1 MKKHEDTEKKDEG
14 GRMMDEIRKIIQ
26 KLDFLDFLTILL
38 RKKCIQV

>member
-26 KLDFLDFLTILL
+26 KLDFLTILL
-38 RKKCIQV
+38 LKKCIQV